1 MKVEQINGSNYLS
14 FPNIEEEETEEFEV
28 EILEQNAIPGLLP
41 FRMEQENHQKT
52 FLYSVENEISLSE
65 WKEGFHSEN
74 EILDV
79 WKSIAE
85 ACIETESWLL
95 DSEKLC
101 LTMETVFVEKTAPV
115 CKAVYLPVKGST
127 ETGLK
132 NLLKEWIEMIPYSRM
147 ANSTVLFDMMNAYS
161 RSVIRTEEDLL
172 RWVTEKLNHC
182 RKDSEEIASA
192 ISEHNQQESIKQVSD
207 LAAAVQCS
215 TAQKE
220 MAQDQQ
226 KDSGKKSF
234 FHKADKKEKE
244 KPEKGKAEKGK
255 AEKGK
260 ELPLPGELSL
270 PEGFAVPENVVMP
283 EPKAEEKGS
292 PKRPVFSF
300 GNRKREKEEQP
311 DIVMPVTPKKETSA
325 YVERDTS
332 DTVFVEDVVE
342 RTEKTAQLQ
351 NRQNGQIYTLAP
363 RVTVIGTSKGNADI
377 CLDECRVVS
386 RRHARISCE
395 QEQYYL
401 EDLGSKNGTYVNGTE
416 LEASTPVLLKDKTVI
431 RFANQEFLFLLEK

>member
-1 MKVEQINGSNYLS
+1 MKLEQISGSNYLS

-52 FLYSVENEISLSE
+52 FLYSVGNEISLSE

-161 RSVIRTEEDLL
+161 RSVIQTEEDLL

-182 RKDSEEIASA
+182 RKDSEEIAPA
-192 ISEHNQQESIKQVSD
+192 ISEQNQQESIQQVSN

-215 TAQKE
+215 TTQKE

-255 AEKGK
+255 

-270 PEGFAVPENVVMP
+270 PEGFAVPENAGIP
-283 EPKAEEKGS
+283 EEKNVEKEA
-292 PKRPVFSF
+292 PKRSVFSF
-300 GNRKREKEEQP
+300 GNRKREREEQP
-311 DIVMPVTPKKETSA
+311 DIVMPVTPKRETSA

-342 RTEKTAQLQ
+342 KTKKTAQLQ

-363 RVTVIGTSKGNADI
+363 KVTIIETSKGNADI

-401 EDLGSKNGTYVNGTE
+401 EDLGSKNGTYLNGIE
-416 LEASTPVLLKDKTVI
+416 LEADTPVLLKDKTVI